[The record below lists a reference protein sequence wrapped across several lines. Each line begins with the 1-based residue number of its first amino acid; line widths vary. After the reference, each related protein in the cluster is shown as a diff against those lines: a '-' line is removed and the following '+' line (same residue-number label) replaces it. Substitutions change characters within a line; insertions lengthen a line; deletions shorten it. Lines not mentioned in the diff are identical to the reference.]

1 MKKNLLS
8 LSMLAIAL
16 ITSSCSND
24 VDDGQTLAAGSSG
37 QAITFKPWANKQLRS
52 ATTAADITDFRL
64 LAWEDAGSVLIN
76 GLLVAGSG
84 TSWTYSPLAFWPETG
99 LVNFY
104 AFSPAGSSGVTSALA
119 GQSDPPSIDY
129 ELPGHS
135 VNTSTTLAGQ
145 EDLLVTNHT
154 NDYAH
159 EGVAGVTL
167 NFRHALSR
175 ILVQAKSE
183 GINEFVVLGVAL
195 KNIKSSGTLN
205 LGDLPKD
212 AAAFVYPT
220 DNATVASPGYQT
232 LWDTSTG
239 TNGDLVANL
248 PAGGVTVSG
257 SSTYTDVIGDDDA
270 LYVIPQ
276 ENVASDLTKTTDIT
290 GSPSSPSS
298 LFYIEIT
305 YKEKG
310 QADAEAKTY
319 AVPVPAIVG
328 DARES
333 SIAFEM
339 ERQYTFQFELFGRKP
354 IVITNVKASAY
365 NEVEQEEPLRLTWAG
380 SNIYWDDIKKTLT
393 FADSDDKSKEQYQG
407 VFFKWGSLVGIP
419 PSGPLTAY
427 VPDITAIDGSW
438 SDGTPISWGG
448 ILYINTDPGASAYGV
463 GSSYLANVTD
473 ATNIA
478 ALKGDICVYLTKTG
492 AAPKGKRWR
501 MPTADEFKATIQGE
515 YQRIPETGGFGAIG
529 NTNADGTTA
538 FLSGYTKVT
547 SNQPYFPASG
557 HRSSLNGALYNIGF
571 EGYYWSSSPLDASL
585 SYSMHFLGSGGVDSG
600 TAITRVAACPVRCVV
615 E

>member
-1 MKKNLLS
+1 
-8 LSMLAIAL
+8 MLAIAL

-24 VDDGQTLAAGSSG
+24 IDDGQTLAAGSSG

-104 AFSPAGSSGVTSALA
+104 AFSPAGSSGVTNALA

-248 PAGGVTVSG
+248 PAGGVAVSG

-365 NEVEQEEPLRLTWAG
+365 KEVEQEEPLRLTWAG

-407 VFFKWGSLVGIP
+407 VFFKWGSLVGIS
-419 PSGPLTAY
+419 PSGVNWSPQTTY
-427 VPDITAIDGSW
+427 VPDVTAIDGTWNATTSYTTW
-438 SDGTPISWGG
+438 ASILPVITSPVIFGTDIPY
-448 ILYINTDPGASAYGV
+448 LTDETNT
-463 GSSYLANVTD
+463 
-473 ATNIA
+473 TNIA
-478 ALKGDICVYLTKTG
+478 DLKGDICVYLTKIG

-501 MPTADEFKATIQGE
+501 MPTADEFKVTIQGE
-515 YQRIPETGGFGAIG
+515 YQRVPETGGFGAITAD
-529 NTNADGTTA
+529 TNGDGTTA
-538 FLSGYTKVT
+538 ISSGYSKAT
-547 SNQPYFPASG
+547 SNRPYLPASG
-557 HRSSLNGALYNIGF
+557 ARDGLGILRNIGLH
-571 EGYYWSSSPLDASL
+571 GYYWSSTPYNATYGYVMDFTEA
-585 SYSMHFLGSGGVDSG
+585 GVG
-600 TAITRVAACPVRCVV
+600 ITPARSSVRENAFSVRCVV